1 MTLTDVEGFYKQFV
15 TPANTILSISGD
27 VDEKTL
33 RELIDGLYQ
42 EWKGPANVLG
52 KEPVLSKKRD
62 ITIDREMM
70 QSHLIFGFPGPGL
83 LDDDRYAVEVMDAI
97 LSGMGGR
104 IHKVL
109 REENPYA
116 YALTFFNQMAY
127 DVGGMGIYIGTDRKL
142 VKEVDRISKSEID
155 KIVKEGFSEQEV
167 QNAKSYLVG
176 THYISMQS
184 NSAIATSMCLDSMY
198 GFKPDYFKVWPKH
211 IEKVT
216 LDDVNRVARK
226 YLALDKM
233 VYVRVGTVE

>member
-1 MTLTDVEGFYKQFV
+1 
-15 TPANTILSISGD
+15 
-27 VDEKTL
+27 
-33 RELIDGLYQ
+33 
-42 EWKGPANVLG
+42 
-52 KEPVLSKKRD
+52 
-62 ITIDREMM
+62 MM

-142 VKEVDRISKSEID
+142 VKEVDRISKNEIE
-155 KIVKEGFSEQEV
+155 KIVKEGFSEQEI
-167 QNAKSYLVG
+167 QNAKSYLIG

-226 YLALDKM
+226 YLKLDAM
-233 VYVRVGTVE
+233 VYVRVGASE

>member
-1 MTLTDVEGFYKQFV
+1 MTLADVKGFYQQFV
-15 TPANTILSISGD
+15 TPANAVLSISGD
-27 VDEKTL
+27 IDEKTI
-33 RELIDGLYQ
+33 RELMDGLFQ
-42 EWKGPANVLG
+42 GWRGPDNALG
-52 KEPVLSKKRD
+52 KEPVLSRKRD
-62 ITIDREMM
+62 VAVDRDMM
-70 QSHLIFGFPGPGL
+70 QSHLIFGFLGPGL
-83 LDDDRYAVEVMDAI
+83 LHDDRYAVEVMDAI

-142 VKEVDRISKSEID
+142 VKEVDRISKMEIK
-155 KIVKEGFSEQEV
+155 KIIEEGFSEKEV

-184 NSAIATSMCLDSMY
+184 NSAMATSICLDSMY
-198 GFKPDYFKVWPKH
+198 GLKPGYFKVWPEH

-226 YLALDKM
+226 YLILEKM
-233 VYVRVGTVE
+233 VHVRVGAAE